1 MTSPRTIRRPAA
13 RAGTVALVGLLLLF
27 AGATAQAGWL
37 FVLAAGV
44 LGAVAASLLSRPR
57 LGRARIERI
66 VPVRLRVGD
75 EVAVRIRISTPGAGL
90 PTLRVEDA
98 MGAFEPVALVC
109 RELARGEE
117 AVAATVRQARRRGVY
132 EGGPVHLLT
141 TAPLG
146 LVRSRC
152 TLEVPSAVTVVPRAV
167 DLVGFPALGG
177 AAASSYQGAFQG
189 ARVGAGIDYI
199 GVRDYRPGDALR
211 AVHWRSVARTGRLI
225 VREFEDEERARVA
238 LVMSGPDAGDPP
250 DSAFEA
256 LVSAAASIA
265 RLAASSGHQVD
276 LVRPDAHLWDADV
289 LGGLEWLAAA
299 RPADAPLMPLVERA
313 VARTGPGGTVVL
325 LAPTRGRAAADVGAA
340 VSRARNASCQVVV
353 VRALSSSWE
362 PAGDEETTA
371 PGAPVRTLVRGK
383 DLGACLS
390 T

>member
-1 MTSPRTIRRPAA
+1 MTSPRTIRRPAT

-66 VPVRLRVGD
+66 VPARLRVGD
-75 EVAVRIRISTPGAGL
+75 EVAVRIRISNPGAGL
-90 PTLRVEDA
+90 PALRVEDA
-98 MGAFEPVALVC
+98 MGAFEPVALAC
-109 RELARGEE
+109 RELGRGEE
-117 AVAATVRQARRRGVY
+117 AVAETVRRARLRGVY

-152 TLEVPSAVTVVPRAV
+152 TLEVHSAVTIVPRAV
-167 DLVGFPALGG
+167 DLVGFPALG

-238 LVMSGPDAGDPP
+238 LVISGPDAGDPP

-265 RLAASSGHQVD
+265 RLAATSGHQVD
-276 LVRPDAHLWDADV
+276 LVHPDAHLWDADV
-289 LGGLEWLAAA
+289 LGGLEWLAGT
-299 RPADAPLMPLVERA
+299 RPADAPLVPLVERA
-313 VARTGPGGTVVL
+313 VARTGRGGTVVL

-340 VSRARNASCQVVV
+340 VSRARNASCRVVV

-362 PAGDEETTA
+362 PAGDEETSA
-371 PGAPVRTLVRGK
+371 PGVPVRTLVRGK